1 LFEHDL
7 FFRPAFARRSIRRK
21 CKRLPGASRRR
32 ETGYHPWIKSAG
44 KLFRDHAFGGERFS
58 TVGLR
63 ESARLL
69 AGGAQHDGLNRAVCG
84 LFLSLQP
91 QRSTA
96 FLGSA
101 DIERLAVGESFAL
114 ASIGGRTGAVG

>member
-32 ETGYHPWIKSAG
+32 ETGYHPWIKSAS
-44 KLFRDHAFGGERFS
+44 GERFS

-101 DIERLAVGESFAL
+101 DIERLAVGESLAL